1 MFPRPPPHHV
11 LRKILGRPA
20 PNTFYALHT
29 TNPTDTYP
37 TTGTRLEVRDDDLN
51 LLAVHWS
58 AHAALGHVGELMATG
73 TKAAAYLVTWE
84 PIESEDDPRLK
95 AVAGR

>member
-1 MFPRPPPHHV
+1 MTTTPPQPADNSWTAQA
-11 LRKILGRPA
+11 A

-29 TNPTDTYP
+29 TNDTDAYP
-37 TTGTRLEVRDDDLN
+37 ATGTRLEVRDEDFN

-58 AHAALGHVGELMATG
+58 VQAALGHVGELMVTG

-84 PIESEDDPRLK
+84 RIESEDDPRLK